1 MRIPRLERKT
11 WVKIYGVI
19 GGLILVLILIIA
31 LAPESEGQKQERM
44 AEERREAA
52 EEAETKTVGFDENLA
67 ETALHAGKFVTW
79 YVDQMA
85 PLCEEY
91 YAKSSCRVAVW
102 ELKKGEPCG
111 AMPVKRLDWPARLP
125 DGEFYLVQMESATSL
140 TGYRQISSGAR
151 HGELPEQE
159 AVFRCWGQF
168 GIMQ

>member
-1 MRIPRLERKT
+1 MFTKKNLT
-11 WVKIYGVI
+11 I
-19 GGLILVLILIIA
+19 GGAAVLVVIIIVILV
-31 LAPESEGQKQERM
+31 APESESPRASQDLAPAQPTIVNK
-44 AEERREAA
+44 
-52 EEAETKTVGFDENLA
+52 AETVGYDEELA

-79 YVDQMA
+79 YVGQVT

-91 YAKSSCRVAVW
+91 YSKSSCRVAVW

-125 DGEFYLVQMESATSL
+125 DGEFYLVQMESARSL

-151 HGELPEQE
+151 YDELPEQE
-159 AVFRCWGQF
+159 AVFRCWNQF